1 MDFVANAGVRHTGKK
16 TRGGAPPPWR
26 SYVRKLNFRFAWVK
40 FSGTR
45 SSAEQQAESSMA
57 ANKSMILVVDDE
69 PSSRE
74 TLEMAVRSWG
84 YDVCLARDGEEAL
97 SVYVNRQPSIVI
109 SDVVMP
115 RLDGLGLLRSLKE
128 IDPATHVIL
137 VTAYGKINDALLAMR
152 EGALDFLT
160 KPVDFKKLRDLVE
173 EFLPRQEGSSG
184 WSDRSGFSFPPDS
197 GFRHTESI
205 SFQQRIQPTQQQRLK
220 TGDFSPFGGRFRG
233 PGSRLAES

>member
-1 MDFVANAGVRHTGKK
+1 
-16 TRGGAPPPWR
+16 
-26 SYVRKLNFRFAWVK
+26 
-40 FSGTR
+40 
-45 SSAEQQAESSMA
+45 MA
-57 ANKSMILVVDDE
+57 ANKSIILVVDDE
-69 PSSRE
+69 SASRE

-84 YDVCLARDGEEAL
+84 YDVCLARDGKEAL
-97 SVYVNRQPSIVI
+97 SVYANRQPSIVI

-115 RLDGLGLLRSLKE
+115 RLDGLGLLRSLKD
-128 IDPATHVIL
+128 IDPAMPVIL

-173 EFLPRQEGSSG
+173 ESLPVQEGNSG
-184 WSDRSGFSFPPDS
+184 RSDRSQFSFPPDS
-197 GFRHTESI
+197 GPRHPESL

-220 TGDFSPFGGRFRG
+220 TGNFSPLGGRFRG